1 MELTQTYTAEITV
14 VYKQFK
20 TKESMDE
27 AESILRQLSCDE
39 LERELRLSLS
49 ADDVKVTNVKLFRN
63 DKLVDNV

>member
-14 VYKQFK
+14 VYRQFK
-20 TKESMDE
+20 TKESLDE
-27 AESILRQLSCDE
+27 AEAILRQLTCEE

-63 DKLVDNV
+63 EEGIGSI